1 MVEAGVSS
9 PGQSAPIPV
18 WSDLSTD
25 YRVRAVRLMVQL
37 ALKFVAPPTEGRHK
51 EVEHV
56 KPNGQPQSASRAS

>member
-9 PGQSAPIPV
+9 PGQPAPIPV

-25 YRVRAVRLMVQL
+25 DRVRAVRLMVQL
-37 ALKFVAPPTEGRHK
+37 ALKFVATQVEGRPQ

-56 KPNGQPQSASRAS
+56 KPNDQPQSASRTS

>member
-9 PGQSAPIPV
+9 LGQPAPIQV

-25 YRVRAVRLMVQL
+25 DRVRAVRLMVQL
-37 ALKFVAPPTEGRHK
+37 ALKFVATQVEGRQK

-56 KPNGQPQSASRAS
+56 KPNDQPQSASRAS